1 MAENQTVENT
11 KEDKELADLL
21 DSKIYRKYY
30 IICYK
35 YFMQLVLYKL
45 RIYSMISVS
54 IVNCRINSSKVI
66 LNNE

>member
-35 YFMQLVLYKL
+35 YFYATCPL
-45 RIYSMISVS
+45 
-54 IVNCRINSSKVI
+54 
-66 LNNE
+66 